1 RDWSSDVCSSDL
13 SEGFR
18 KIDDHT
24 YVFEGKTL
32 LHDLCKTLEVDGSTF
47 DEVRGESESLAGL
60 ILELTNDLPNVGK
73 KITFKQFMFTIEAV
87 DKRRIKRVRVHIHE
101 HEES

>member
-1 RDWSSDVCSSDL
+1 
-13 SEGFR
+13 
-18 KIDDHT
+18 
-24 YVFEGKTL
+24 
-32 LHDLCKTLEVDGSTF
+32 VDGSVF

-73 KITFKQFMFTIEAV
+73 RITYKQFTFTIEAV